1 MQQINLKQYKSRQDW
16 TGILFHLEMSKG
28 LGFDYTNQE
37 FMHKSKYILENK
49 SLKISR
55 ALKFKR
61 PWSPDQKTTFIYLFF
76 YKRRESI
83 LLRSW
88 VSPFEHTKD

>member
-1 MQQINLKQYKSRQDW
+1 
-16 TGILFHLEMSKG
+16 MSKG

-37 FMHKSKYILENK
+37 FMHKSKYVLENK

-61 PWSPDQKTTFIYLFF
+61 PWSPDQKTTFIIFINVENRFCLDYG
-76 YKRRESI
+76 YRRSSIQKIKIKR
-83 LLRSW
+83 
-88 VSPFEHTKD
+88 K